1 MKNLLILALSG
12 LFLTACLF
20 GADKGSSS
28 VSSGTVEKVCRL
40 LTDRYGSDAA
50 MSIERGVSQAA
61 SLWRAEDGSEKDF
74 ETFCQENYVGD
85 PAKKELLFRRLD
97 EQFESLM
104 GHFNKLSLDL
114 KAPLHLDRGEIQPID
129 LILGQYEPSAHLSDD
144 LFLNKAAFLIV
155 LNFPYYTLTE
165 KSTLGAGW
173 NPLQWGYVR
182 MGERFLARV
191 PAHVNQL
198 ISDATTRADNY
209 ISGYNIPMGGLVTPK
224 GKTLFPENL
233 RLISHW
239 GLRDELKG
247 RYADPKGLEKQKT
260 IYELMKR
267 IITQEIP
274 SRFIDSKGLRY
285 DPLNN
290 LLYDEK
296 GGKIVFK
303 VGEGAERYARFLE
316 IVQAMKALDAYYPEL
331 PTHIARR
338 FEADREIP
346 EVQVEALFTKLLTSP
361 AFAKTAKLIEK
372 RLGRKVEPFDIW
384 YDGFKSRSSLS
395 EELLDKMVAEK
406 FPNTTAFQNH
416 IEKILL
422 TLGFTPEQAAFIAP
436 KIEVDP
442 ARGSGH
448 AWGAGMRSEKAHLR
462 TRVPAGGMNYKGFNI
477 AMHELGHN
485 VEQTISLHKVANY
498 SLNGVPNT
506 AFTEALAFV
515 FQARDLDILG
525 MAKKDPKG
533 KDLNALDDYW
543 AACEIAGVALVD
555 MKVWHWAYEHPEATA
570 ESLQAETIKIAKEV
584 WNRYYAPVF
593 KVKDQTVLAIYSHM
607 IDGALYLPDYPLGH
621 IIAFQLQSYL
631 EGKPLGPEVERIFSA
646 GRIVPQQWMKN
657 AVGEE
662 ISVEPLLKATE
673 TALKNQAIR

>member
-1 MKNLLILALSG
+1 
-12 LFLTACLF
+12 
-20 GADKGSSS
+20 
-28 VSSGTVEKVCRL
+28 
-40 LTDRYGSDAA
+40 
-50 MSIERGVSQAA
+50 
-61 SLWRAEDGSEKDF
+61 
-74 ETFCQENYVGD
+74 
-85 PAKKELLFRRLD
+85 
-97 EQFESLM
+97 
-104 GHFNKLSLDL
+104 
-114 KAPLHLDRGEIQPID
+114 
-129 LILGQYEPSAHLSDD
+129 
-144 LFLNKAAFLIV
+144 
-155 LNFPYYTLTE
+155 
-165 KSTLGAGW
+165 
-173 NPLQWGYVR
+173 
-182 MGERFLARV
+182 
-191 PAHVNQL
+191 
-198 ISDATTRADNY
+198 
-209 ISGYNIPMGGLVTPK
+209 
-224 GKTLFPENL
+224 
-233 RLISHW
+233 
-239 GLRDELKG
+239 
-247 RYADPKGLEKQKT
+247 
-260 IYELMKR
+260 
-267 IITQEIP
+267 
-274 SRFIDSKGLRY
+274 
-285 DPLNN
+285 
-290 LLYDEK
+290 
-296 GGKIVFK
+296 
-303 VGEGAERYARFLE
+303 
-316 IVQAMKALDAYYPEL
+316 
-331 PTHIARR
+331 
-338 FEADREIP
+338 
-346 EVQVEALFTKLLTSP
+346 
-361 AFAKTAKLIEK
+361 
-372 RLGRKVEPFDIW
+372 
-384 YDGFKSRSSLS
+384 
-395 EELLDKMVAEK
+395 
-406 FPNTTAFQNH
+406 
-416 IEKILL
+416 
-422 TLGFTPEQAAFIAP
+422 
-436 KIEVDP
+436 
-442 ARGSGH
+442 
-448 AWGAGMRSEKAHLR
+448 MRSEKAHLR